1 MFILANITILMICM
15 EVAAMANVY
24 RNRTNGSGLNEAF
37 GILFLLHL
45 ITLVSAVSLALV
57 ALGFN
62 VDVSFN

>member
-24 RNRTNGSGLNEAF
+24 RNRTNGSELNEAF